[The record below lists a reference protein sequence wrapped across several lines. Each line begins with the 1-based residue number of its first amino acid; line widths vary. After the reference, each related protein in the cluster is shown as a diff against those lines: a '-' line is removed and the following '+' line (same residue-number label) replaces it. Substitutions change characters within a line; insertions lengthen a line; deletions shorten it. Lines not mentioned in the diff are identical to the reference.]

1 MAVANQG
8 EKKLSEDK
16 QKEMESKVTSQE
28 EDKEKESKFLTEDK
42 RNVLNDGVPQ
52 DETGK
57 NLMLSIPI
65 QERS

>member
-8 EKKLSEDK
+8 EKELSEDK

-28 EDKEKESKFLTEDK
+28 EDKEKESEFLTEDE
-42 RNVLNDGVPQ
+42 RNVLKDSVPQ

-57 NLMLSIPI
+57 RVDAVPI